1 MSTKWAFDG
10 IENNHYVYRGK
21 DCMKKF
27 CESLKELESYVRG
40 HCHYAG
46 KYGGVAHSTC
56 RLRYSIPQEIL
67 IAFHNGSNYE
77 YYFTISS

>member
-1 MSTKWAFDG
+1 MSTIWAFNA

-27 CESLKELESYVRG
+27 CESLKELESYVKG
-40 HCHYAG
+40 HGHYAD

-56 RLRYSIPQEIL
+56 SLRYSITQEIHR
-67 IAFHNGSNYE
+67 AFHNGSNYD